1 MSTDTTLSLAC
12 GEQNIYHLPQGLR
25 HVLVIQRFL
34 NRVNCSMAADTSTRG
49 GGSSAYEAGTLLAS
63 LEDDLHN
70 LEKQLE
76 GSITGE
82 YSQCVIWPG

>member
-1 MSTDTTLSLAC
+1 M
-12 GEQNIYHLPQGLR
+12 YHLPQGLR
-25 HVLVIQRFL
+25 HLLVIQRFL

-63 LEDDLHN
+63 LEDDLHV
-70 LEKQLE
+70 LQKQLE

-82 YSQCVIWPG
+82 YLVCHLKYNPEHRQD